1 MVFGSVPFE
10 RSWLTEHHLA
20 HQLAAR
26 RRVLFVDPLT
36 SPLSGLR
43 RVDGPRTPQEFLR
56 AARLRRVGRLHVLQP
71 YALPPVTDPRAL
83 RASRPLLHLQ
93 IGAAAR
99 RVGIRRPLAVVAFG
113 GPELLGLAEER
124 AMVLLV
130 KDLND
135 AEPDLLGVSAERIRS
150 AAAALAAEARC
161 VITISDALQETLAA
175 RGIPSVVL
183 PHGYDT
189 DAPEPAAHPPPDVA
203 DLRRPRFGYV
213 GRIDARLDFT
223 LLDRIAAAHPEGTLV
238 MVGPVSPRLDGEGVA
253 TLRAR
258 PNVVWLGVRP
268 RTEVPSLLAHLD
280 CALLPYLP
288 GAWADH
294 GSPLKLWDYLGA
306 GPPIVGTG
314 YTVLRRYPP
323 PLVRFADN
331 HDEALGAVSDALAS
345 PGAEADVRRAMARA
359 NGWDERAREFERI
372 VDLPALDRETP
383 G

>member
-1 MVFGSVPFE
+1 V
-10 RSWLTEHHLA
+10 
-20 HQLAAR
+20 Q
-26 RRVLFVDPLT
+26 
-36 SPLSGLR
+36 
-43 RVDGPRTPQEFLR
+43 

-71 YALPPVTDPRAL
+71 YALPPVTNPRAL
-83 RASRPLLHLQ
+83 RASRSLLHLQ

-99 RVGIRRPLAVVAFG
+99 RVGIRRPLALVAAG

-135 AEPDLLGVSAERIRS
+135 AEPELIGVSAERLRS
-150 AAAALAAEARC
+150 AAAALAARARC
-161 VITISDALQETLAA
+161 VVTISDALQHTLAG

-189 DAPEPAAHPPPDVA
+189 DAPQPSATPPSDVA
-203 DLRRPRFGYV
+203 RLPRPRFGYV
-213 GRIDARLDFT
+213 GRIDARLDFA
-223 LLDRIAAAHPEGTLV
+223 LLRRIAVAYPEGALL
-238 MVGPVSPRLDGEGVA
+238 MIGPVSPRLDGDDVEA
-253 TLRAR
+253 LRAC
-258 PNVVWLGVRP
+258 PNVAWLGVRQ
-268 RTEVPSLLAHLD
+268 RAEVPSLLAHLD

-323 PLVRFADN
+323 PLVRFADG
-331 HDEALGAVSDALAS
+331 HEEALGAVCAALAS
-345 PGAEADVRRAMARA
+345 PGAEADIRRATARA
-359 NGWDERAREFERI
+359 NGWDERARELERI
-372 VDLPALDRETP
+372 VDLPALDREAQA
-383 G
+383 